1 MNSGSISETSDSKAQ
16 ENGEELIDLEVDKV
30 ALATSLAV
38 FDLEIPQVTHN
49 EAALLNT
56 DVDEMSEKQ
65 LFTSIP
71 LSARLTKGVRA
82 VTKLSEKQLEKTM
95 DLVAKSLQKD
105 NKHLPPEA
113 RITKLDSA
121 GLCWIKFTKRINVP
135 DDVV

>member
-16 ENGEELIDLEVDKV
+16 ENEEELIDLEVDKV

-38 FDLEIPQVTHN
+38 SDLEIAKVTQN

-82 VTKLSEKQLEKTM
+82 VRKLSEKQLEKTM
-95 DLVAKSLQKD
+95 DLVAKSLEKD
-105 NKHLPPEA
+105 NKQLPFEA
-113 RITKLDSA
+113 RITKIDSA
-121 GLCWIKFTKRINVP
+121 GLCRI
-135 DDVV
+135 